1 MENLHI
7 TILKDVGGV
16 GAAAVVTVYDAGT
29 EDVSTIY
36 SDDGS
41 TAAGNPLTADAYG
54 RTNFYAANGSYDIKV
69 TGTGITEYTLLAIK
83 LFDVKTVDEADTDT
97 DKDKAVSNNLAKTW
111 EAIGAQA
118 IAPITLEYK
127 LYRSALSE
135 AYIGYIDCQLVISTN
150 SDFSAPD
157 VDLDTATAQTS
168 WLAYCAASASFEAW
182 SASGMVS
189 TDVRSIVYTGASLT
203 RGTIYYYRWRTY
215 KHGDTG
221 TATDYKSGV
230 LCQ

>member
-29 EDVSTIY
+29 EDLATIY

-69 TGTGITEYTLLAIK
+69 TGTGISEYTMSAVK

-97 DKDKAVSNNLAKTW
+97 DKDKAVSNNLAKNW
-111 EAIGAQA
+111 EATKNALGYYYKHTVTAGEEASGIITVPAYVTGNNSLKVFVQA
-118 IAPITLEYK
+118 ILACITDDYAE
-127 LYRSALSE
+127 
-135 AYIGYIDCQLVISTN
+135 TN
-150 SDFSAPD
+150 TTTVTFVAD
-157 VDLDTATAQTS
+157 
-168 WLAYCAASASFEAW
+168 
-182 SASGMVS
+182 
-189 TDVRSIVYTGASLT
+189 RLT
-203 RGTIYYYRWRTY
+203 EGNILIFRG
-215 KHGDTG
+215 
-221 TATDYKSGV
+221 
-230 LCQ
+230 